1 MRTRLLSLF
10 PRITVLF
17 LLAAMGHVW
26 AQNAPPLPPATEP
39 PSDSMV
45 LLNFPKDIELT
56 VLVEY
61 VSQRLGINFIYDE
74 QLANKRLTIKAP
86 EQIPST
92 SLMGLLESAL
102 HIKGFTLVE
111 AAQPGFMRIAPVA
124 EMTAVTQLT
133 DDQGKAQAQG
143 TTVAMTQMVQLQFA
157 DAKIVESAL
166 KPYLSKPGGNI
177 FSLPDQDILIIS
189 DMAMNVRRIVKMIAL
204 LDQPTPQRQIEVYSL
219 AHAQS
224 KELAQKIKQIMQL
237 KDRSRGR
244 RTTSSTQTV
253 ECVSDDRTNQLM
265 VIGTPEQLTNVKT
278 MIQSLDI
285 PIPESQNPVKFY
297 KLMHRAAEDVLSTLK
312 AIQGEDGLETTT
324 IQNLFESPD
333 GAPKPQS
340 IDQAPELQ
348 HPVVNGEASTQDSPE
363 QPAGAAINEQTQ
375 PANNPMQ
382 RSPQPM
388 PSIVPQQASTI
399 KPKLARV
406 AADIHTNSI
415 VVVAKPPIQQIYAAL
430 IKELDHRRPQVLL
443 EATVVVLDTSNDF
456 SLGVE
461 ISADG
466 GANNGKIVSF
476 SSFGLSTIDASTGSV
491 TPSSSTGFNFSLL
504 NADVANVVLKAL
516 KRTGRAKVASAPK
529 ILVNDNE
536 SGSLKSTSEE
546 PYESVNASDT
556 VATTSYGGSV
566 EAGTTITLT
575 PHISNGDYLQL
586 EYNIELSS
594 FTGERVGNLP
604 PPSQKNTIESKVTI
618 PDGKTIVLGGLKR
631 SNYRSS
637 VTSIPILGDIPII
650 KEFFSSTINE
660 DSEAML
666 FVFIK
671 ASILRD
677 DGFRDLQYL
686 SEYDVQKSEQPGD
699 YPVSEPVWMN

>member
-1 MRTRLLSLF
+1 
-10 PRITVLF
+10 
-17 LLAAMGHVW
+17 
-26 AQNAPPLPPATEP
+26 
-39 PSDSMV
+39 
-45 LLNFPKDIELT
+45 
-56 VLVEY
+56 
-61 VSQRLGINFIYDE
+61 
-74 QLANKRLTIKAP
+74 
-86 EQIPST
+86 
-92 SLMGLLESAL
+92 
-102 HIKGFTLVE
+102 
-111 AAQPGFMRIAPVA
+111 
-124 EMTAVTQLT
+124 
-133 DDQGKAQAQG
+133 
-143 TTVAMTQMVQLQFA
+143 
-157 DAKIVESAL
+157 
-166 KPYLSKPGGNI
+166 
-177 FSLPDQDILIIS
+177 
-189 DMAMNVRRIVKMIAL
+189 MAMNVRRIVEMIAL

-219 AHAQS
+219 THAQS

-237 KDRSRGR
+237 KDRSHGR
-244 RTTSSTQTV
+244 RTTGSTQAV

-265 VIGTPEQLTNVKT
+265 VIGTPEQLTDVKA

-297 KLMHRAAEDVLSTLK
+297 KLMHRAAEDVLATLK

-324 IQNLFESPD
+324 IQNLFENSPP
-333 GAPKPQS
+333 AATQPEP
-340 IDQAPELQ
+340 IDQAQ
-348 HPVVNGEASTQDSPE
+348 DVVQQPAANDANTAQME
-363 QPAGAAINEQTQ
+363 QPANATPTQQT
-375 PANNPMQ
+375 NPVGKPVE
-382 RSPQPM
+382 RLPHP
-388 PSIVPQQASTI
+388 PSVVPQHAPSTTV

-443 EATVVVLDTSNDF
+443 EATVVALDTSNDF
-456 SLGVE
+456 TLGVE

-466 GANNGKIVSF
+466 SANNGKIISF
-476 SSFGLSTIDASTGSV
+476 SSFGLSTIDASTGNI
-491 TPSSSTGFNFSLL
+491 TPSASTGFNFALL

-536 SGSLKSTSEE
+536 SGSLSSTSQE

-556 VATTSYGGSV
+556 VATTSYGGNV
-566 EAGTTITLT
+566 EAGTTIKLT

-594 FTGERVGNLP
+594 FTGDRVGNLP

-631 SNYRSS
+631 SNYRNT

-650 KEFFSSTINE
+650 KELFSSTIKE

-677 DGFRDLQYL
+677 DEFRDLQYL

>member
-1 MRTRLLSLF
+1 MIILLG
-10 PRITVLF
+10 TVSMS
-17 LLAAMGHVW
+17 AA
-26 AQNAPPLPPATEP
+26 QIQPNAAPTPQATK
-39 PSDSMV
+39 DSMV
-45 LLNFPKDIELT
+45 LLNFPKDVELT
-56 VLVEY
+56 ILVEY

-86 EQIPST
+86 EEIPAS

-111 AAQPGFMRIAPVA
+111 AMEPGFMRIAPAA
-124 EMTAVTQLT
+124 EMTSLTQLT
-133 DDQGKAQAQG
+133 AEQGKASADG
-143 TTVAMTQMVQLQFA
+143 TTVAMTQVVSLKYA
-157 DAKIVESAL
+157 DAKIIEASL
-166 KPYLSKPGGNI
+166 KPYLSKPGGNL

-189 DMAMNVRRIVKMIAL
+189 DMAVNVRRIVEMIEL
-204 LDQPTPQRQIEVYSL
+204 LDQPVPERQIVAYTL
-219 AHAQS
+219 THAQA

-237 KDRSRGR
+237 KDRTRGR
-244 RTTSSTQTV
+244 RTTGGTQTV
-253 ECVSDDRTNQLM
+253 ECVADDRTNQLM
-265 VIGTPEQLTNVKT
+265 AIGTPEQLEDVKT

-285 PIPESQNPVKFY
+285 PIPENQNPVKFY
-297 KLMHRAAEDVLSTLK
+297 KLMHRAAEDVLATLK
-312 AIQGEDGLETTT
+312 SIQGEEGLETTT
-324 IQNLFESPD
+324 IQNLFDSSDSPVQPLPNVATSD
-333 GAPKPQS
+333 
-340 IDQAPELQ
+340 
-348 HPVVNGEASTQDSPE
+348 PE
-363 QPAGAAINEQTQ
+363 QPAIPAGDMIAPTGSNPPPNAPATPEQTTA
-375 PANNPMQ
+375 PAVRPATLRGQ
-382 RSPQPM
+382 TPTSVTQ
-388 PSIVPQQASTI
+388 PQQIPTI

-443 EATVVVLDTSNDF
+443 EATVVALDTSNDF
-456 SLGVE
+456 TLGVE

-466 GANNGKIVSF
+466 SANNGKIISF
-476 SSFGLSTIDASTGSV
+476 SSFGLSTIDASTGSI
-491 TPSSSTGFNFSLL
+491 TPSASTGFNFALL

-516 KRTGRAKVASAPK
+516 QRTGRAKVASAPK

-536 SGSLKSTSEE
+536 SGSLSSTSQE

-556 VATTSYGGSV
+556 VATTSYGGNV
-566 EAGTTITLT
+566 EAGTTIKLT

-594 FTGERVGNLP
+594 FTGDRVGNLP

-631 SNYRSS
+631 NNFRNT

-650 KEFFSSTINE
+650 KELFSSTIKE
-660 DSEAML
+660 DSDAML

-686 SEYDVQKSEQPGD
+686 SEYDVQMSEQPGD